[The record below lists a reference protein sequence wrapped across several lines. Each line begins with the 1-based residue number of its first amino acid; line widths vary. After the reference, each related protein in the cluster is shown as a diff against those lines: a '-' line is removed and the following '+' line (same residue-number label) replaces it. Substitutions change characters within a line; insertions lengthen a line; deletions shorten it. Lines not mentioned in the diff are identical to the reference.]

1 MALTR
6 PSVRALQ
13 LPSSLRIE
21 PMKFGTGTVLEMA
34 AGDVIPDTDVVV
46 LSAAGQRLAKALIA
60 GQKQHLRVAQQL
72 YYLGPSRQQ
81 GAGGA
86 GAAAAAGGADGE
98 APVTGTMAAAESL
111 ATLGEAQGTVQ
122 PSGKGS
128 DHSSSLPACR
138 MCPGSAGCW
147 QCQVPVGA
155 CGATDT
161 CNRGLRLLLLLLL
174 DCVQP
179 MRMSK
184 AGP

>member
-1 MALTR
+1 MATQCVQALTR
-6 PSVRALQ
+6 SLMRALQ

-86 GAAAAAGGADGE
+86 AGGAEGD

-111 ATLGEAQGTVQ
+111 AALGEGQATVQ
-122 PSGKGS
+122 PSGKG
-128 DHSSSLPACR
+128 
-138 MCPGSAGCW
+138 GS
-147 QCQVPVGA
+147 
-155 CGATDT
+155 
-161 CNRGLRLLLLLLL
+161 
-174 DCVQP
+174 
-179 MRMSK
+179 
-184 AGP
+184 